1 MSIPQ
6 PVLPRDGRQSE
17 TAFATQR
24 GVCRKL
30 RSRGF
35 ATLCELPLADGRRA
49 DVMGLGPKN
58 ELWIVEIKSSPED
71 FYSDRKWPFYQDYC
85 DCLYFAIPPFM
96 DRDLIPLSAG
106 LIVADRFG
114 ADILREAEAQ
124 PLVSARRKAV
134 TLRFARAAAFRLHG
148 LADPIGLPD

>member
-1 MSIPQ
+1 MWNFQ

-49 DVMGLGPKN
+49 NVMGLGPKN
-58 ELWIVEIKSSPED
+58 ELWIVEIKSSPRI
-71 FYSDRKWPFYQDYC
+71 FIATGSGRSIRITATASISQFRHSWI
-85 DCLYFAIPPFM
+85 AI
-96 DRDLIPLSAG
+96 
-106 LIVADRFG
+106 
-114 ADILREAEAQ
+114 
-124 PLVSARRKAV
+124 
-134 TLRFARAAAFRLHG
+134 
-148 LADPIGLPD
+148 